1 MKNRAASPL
10 KIGTILAPTDYSATS
25 IKAIAYAVSLAMRCE
40 SKITLLHVLTPL
52 PYPADMAY
60 MPLGQG
66 FPMEPSRTE
75 LELFA
80 KRTVPEALLG
90 GIAVRVGVPHE
101 TITEF
106 ARTEKAD
113 LIVIG
118 THGHSDFAHVFLGST
133 AERVVRHAPCPVLVL
148 RR

>member
-1 MKNRAASPL
+1 MKTRVASPL

-40 SKITLLHVLTPL
+40 SKITLLHVIAPL

-60 MPLGQG
+60 LPLGRG
-66 FPMEPSRTE
+66 FPMEPSRKE

-80 KRTVPEALLG
+80 KRTVPEALLDEV
-90 GIAVRVGVPHE
+90 AVRVGVPHE

-106 ARTEKAD
+106 ARTAKTD
-113 LIVIG
+113 LIIMG
-118 THGHSDFAHVFLGST
+118 THGHSDFTHVFMGST